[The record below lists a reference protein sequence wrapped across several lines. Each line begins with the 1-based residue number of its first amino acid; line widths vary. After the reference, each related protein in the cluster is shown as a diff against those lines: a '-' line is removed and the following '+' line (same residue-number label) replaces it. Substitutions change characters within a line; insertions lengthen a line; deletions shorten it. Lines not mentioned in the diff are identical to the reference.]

1 MTTRAPQP
9 DEYFAYYARYIALVP
24 PGDLATVMRAQID
37 EVRTLLANVTPQQAE
52 FAYAPGKWTLKE
64 VLGHCADTER
74 VFGFR
79 ALHISRGDPSPLPSF
94 DQDKWTPEG
103 RFNALPFAQVLD
115 QWVTARRANLSALE
129 GTPSE
134 MQERR
139 GIVSGNPASVRAL
152 YHILPGHV
160 AYHIGLIKRDYLSQ

>member
-1 MTTRAPQP
+1 MTMRAPQP
-9 DEYFAYYARYIALVP
+9 DEYVAYYARYIALVP
-24 PGDLATVMRAQID
+24 PGDLIGVMRAQLD
-37 EVRTLLANVTPQQAE
+37 ELKALLAHVTPTQAE
-52 FAYAPGKWTLKE
+52 FSYAPGKWSLKE
-64 VLGHCADTER
+64 VVGHCADTER

-94 DQDKWTPEG
+94 DQDTWAPEG

-134 MQERR
+134 VQERR
-139 GIVSGNPASVRAL
+139 GTVSGNPATVRAL

-160 AYHIGLIKRDYLSQ
+160 AYHITLIKRDYLKQ